1 MQTLDTAALL
11 NELEEKSRSFLVYV
25 DHLTN
30 QPDASIL
37 KKSEPGKWNAIQV
50 LDHLNSYYD
59 FYLPA
64 IEKAM
69 SRKSSRPSK
78 NFKPGWLGNYF
89 TNLME
94 PTNTGSLKSKM
105 KSPKNHR
112 PANDLNTDIVITKF
126 KENQGKFINLLR
138 KASHS
143 NIGDIRVPISLTTLI
158 KLKLGDVLRFITA
171 HNQRHQLQIANTV
184 YPSLSMKVNFAV

>member
-1 MQTLDTAALL
+1 MQTLDTTALL
-11 NELEEKSRSFLVYV
+11 NEIEEKSRSFLVYV
-25 DHLTN
+25 DHLTK
-30 QPDASIL
+30 QPDHSIL

-64 IEKAM
+64 IENAM
-69 SRKSSRPSK
+69 NRNSFFPSK

-94 PTNTGSLKSKM
+94 PTNTGRLKSKM

-126 KENQGKFINLLR
+126 KENQGNSSIC
-138 KASHS
+138 
-143 NIGDIRVPISLTTLI
+143 
-158 KLKLGDVLRFITA
+158 
-171 HNQRHQLQIANTV
+171 
-184 YPSLSMKVNFAV
+184 